1 LSRYLSQGREASLQP
16 ALRLGLRAA
25 AIGLEILDMAVAHER
40 AMMARL
46 LSRAPS
52 GVRLI
57 ARAKAFFAEVIA
69 PIEATHSAAQKGELH
84 VRRLTRTLNR
94 RTVESSAAN
103 RRLKRV
109 IAERRVVED
118 ALAKSREHLTRLL
131 RESARLH
138 GRMRHRARSLL
149 SAHED
154 QRRTTSRR
162 LQDEIAQT
170 LLAINVRLLTWKSSA
185 RSNMENLENEIAA
198 TQRLVEQSAG
208 MIRRVARELGVQH
221 EA

>member
-1 LSRYLSQGREASLQP
+1 LRRYLSQGREASLQP

-25 AIGLEILDMAVAHER
+25 AINLEILDVAVVHER

-46 LSRAPS
+46 LSHAPS

-57 ARAKAFFAEVIA
+57 ARARAFFAGSIV
-69 PIEATHSAAQKGELH
+69 PIEATHAAAQKGELH

-94 RTVESSAAN
+94 RVVESRASS
-103 RRLKRV
+103 RRLERV
-109 IAERRVVED
+109 IVERRAVED
-118 ALAKSREHLTRLL
+118 ALAKSRKRLTRLL
-131 RESARLH
+131 RESARLQ
-138 GRMRHRARSLL
+138 GRMRRRAKRLL
-149 SAHED
+149 TEHED
-154 QRRTTSRR
+154 QRTTSRR

-185 RSNMENLENEIAA
+185 RTNMENLEKEIAA
-198 TQRLVEQSAG
+198 TQRLVKQSAG